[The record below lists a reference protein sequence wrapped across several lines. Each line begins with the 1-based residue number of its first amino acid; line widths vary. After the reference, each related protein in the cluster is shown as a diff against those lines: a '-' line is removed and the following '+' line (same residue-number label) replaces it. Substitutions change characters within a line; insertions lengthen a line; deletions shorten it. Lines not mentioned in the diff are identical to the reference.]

1 VTGWSDRPESGPPG
15 VPALAVRAEGERYGL
30 LMPYPKKN
38 LNTNETI
45 ALDMHPHWWYFAE
58 PAMALLVSIVLGVVV
73 LTQTDAGTTGRKVAG
88 LAIVALLV
96 ITAFWLIGR
105 YLKWLTTNF
114 VITSQ
119 RLIFRQGV
127 IAKSGIEIPLERV
140 NNVNFSQSIFE
151 RVLGAGDLLIESGG
165 EDGQQ
170 RFTDIR
176 RPDKVQNLVHAQV
189 EALIQ
194 QRAGY
199 MRPVS
204 GGGIDVAEQL
214 ERLEGLLQRGTITQE
229 EFDSQKAKLLG

>member
-1 VTGWSDRPESGPPG
+1 
-15 VPALAVRAEGERYGL
+15 
-30 LMPYPKKN
+30 MPYPKKN

-45 ALDMHPHWWYFAE
+45 ALDMHPHWWFFAE
-58 PAMALLVSIVLGVVV
+58 PAAALFGSIVLGIVV
-73 LTQTDAGTTGRKVAG
+73 LTQTDEGTNARKAAG
-88 LAIVALLV
+88 LVAIALLV
-96 ITAFWLIGR
+96 ITALWLVGR

-119 RLIFRQGV
+119 RLIFRAGV

-140 NNVNFSQSIFE
+140 NNVNFSQSVFE
-151 RVLGAGDLLIESGG
+151 RILGAGDLLIESGG

-176 RPDKVQNLVHAQV
+176 RPDKVQNLVHSQV
-189 EALIQ
+189 DSLIQ
-194 QRAGY
+194 QRANYG
-199 MRPVS
+199 RQAPVS
-204 GGGIDVAEQL
+204 GGDVADQL